1 MEVRA
6 GYFDGRT
13 ALRREVL
20 LSLDGD
26 VVRLQGEG
34 VEMSYPAAGVTVT
47 PAVGTV
53 RRAIRLP
60 DGGICEPEDD
70 ALAVALE
77 RMQGKGKARGVL
89 HRWERS
95 LPLALAALALTVAA
109 VLLFLRFGVPA
120 LARQVAHALPPAVE
134 QTLGR
139 ESLATLDRLF
149 FRPSRLPA
157 ERRAE
162 LAALFRRVA
171 GSGPEA
177 AGYRLEFRSSPALGA
192 NALALPSGIVVMTDA
207 LAELAESD
215 DGIAGVLAHEIGH
228 VRARHA
234 LRHVLQNSLSGLL
247 IAALTG
253 DLLSVTSLSAALPT
267 ALVDASF
274 SREFE
279 READGA
285 AIAWMKSAGVA
296 PRRYAEMLG
305 RLQARLDARGGQ
317 PFARKNAIRNYLST
331 HPDTGER
338 IRRILAAEPAPP

>member
-1 MEVRA
+1 MTEVRA
-6 GYFDGRT
+6 GYYDGRVS
-13 ALRREVL
+13 LRHEVL
-20 LSLDGD
+20 LSLEGD
-26 VVRLQGEG
+26 VVRLKGEG

-53 RRAIRLP
+53 RRTIRLP
-60 DGGICEPEDD
+60 DGGICEPQDD
-70 ALAVALE
+70 ALAAALE
-77 RMQGKGKARGVL
+77 RLQGKGKPGGAL
-89 HRWERS
+89 HRWEKS
-95 LPLALAALALTVAA
+95 LPLALAALGLTVAA
-109 VLLFLRFGVPA
+109 LLLFLRFGIPA
-120 LARQVAHALPPAVE
+120 LARHVAFALPPEVE
-134 QTLGR
+134 RSMGR
-139 ESLATLDRLF
+139 ESLAILDRF
-149 FRPSRLPA
+149 FFKPSRLPA
-157 ERRAE
+157 QRRAE
-162 LAALFRRVA
+162 LTALFGRVA

-177 AGYRLEFRSSPALGA
+177 AGYRLEFRAAPALGA

-207 LAELAESD
+207 LAELADGD
-215 DGIAGVLAHEIGH
+215 DGLAGVLAHEIGH

-234 LRHVLQNSLSGLL
+234 LRHVLQNSGSGLL

-279 READGA
+279 READDA

-305 RLQARLDARGGQ
+305 RLQAQLDARGGQ
-317 PFARKNAIRNYLST
+317 AFAQKDIIRNYLST

-338 IRRILAAEPAPP
+338 IRRIMNQRGGP